1 MRLENRSAIITGAAS
16 GIGRAAALHFCREG
30 ARVLLADLDGDGAA
44 RAVSEIEEAG
54 GCAEAIAADISG
66 EEGARTVIAR
76 CRELWGGVD
85 ILVNNAAV
93 FHYRRVEDATPA
105 DWDKV
110 MAVNVVGTSLCSRFA
125 IEAMK
130 ESGSGTI
137 VNIGSINGLIG
148 MPDQFTYN
156 ASKAAII
163 EMSKSMAIDLG
174 PFNIRVN
181 CVCPGVT
188 DTPAL
193 QRTIDEMGLTVDA
206 VIEGYIAPRCIIKRF
221 GRAEEV
227 AAVIAF
233 LASEE
238 ASYMTGAVVVVD
250 GGFTV

>member
-137 VNIGSINGLIG
+137 INIASINGLIG

>member
-1 MRLENRSAIITGAAS
+1 MRLKDRSAIITGAAS
-16 GIGRAAALHFCREG
+16 GIGRAAALRFAAEG
-30 ARVLLADLDGDGAA
+30 ARVLVADVNETGAEAVVGEIGAA
-44 RAVSEIEEAG
+44 G
-54 GCAEAIAADISG
+54 GHGEAIAADVSG
-66 EEGARTVIAR
+66 EEGARSLVDRAR
-76 CRELWGGVD
+76 ALWGGVD

-93 FHYRRVEDATPA
+93 FVYKRVEDATRA

-110 MAVNVVGTSLCSRFA
+110 MGVNVVGTSLCSRFA
-125 IEAMK
+125 VEAMK
-130 ESGSGTI
+130 EKGAGSI
-137 VNIGSINGLIG
+137 VNIASINGLIG

-193 QRTIDEMGLTVDA
+193 QRTIDEMGFTVDA

-221 GRAEEV
+221 GRPEEV

-233 LASEE
+233 LASDE
-238 ASYMTGAVVVVD
+238 ASYMTGATVVVD

>member
-1 MRLENRSAIITGAAS
+1 LENRSAIITGAAS

-148 MPDQFTYN
+148 MPNQFTYN
-156 ASKAAII
+156 ASKAA
-163 EMSKSMAIDLG
+163 MAIDLG

>member
-1 MRLENRSAIITGAAS
+1 LENRSAIITGAAS

-148 MPDQFTYN
+148 MPNQFTYN

>member
-66 EEGARTVIAR
+66 EEGARAVVAR

-130 ESGSGTI
+130 ESGSGAI

-250 GGFTV
+250 GGFTT

>member
-1 MRLENRSAIITGAAS
+1 LENRSAIITGAAS

-137 VNIGSINGLIG
+137 INIASINGLIG

>member
-1 MRLENRSAIITGAAS
+1 LENRSAIITGAAS

-44 RAVSEIEEAG
+44 RAVSEIEKAG

-148 MPDQFTYN
+148 MPEQLTYN

>member
-1 MRLENRSAIITGAAS
+1 LENKSAIITGAAS

-30 ARVLLADLDGDGAA
+30 AKVLLADIDGEGAA
-44 RAVSEIEEAG
+44 RAASEIEAAG

-66 EEGARTVIAR
+66 EEGARTVVAR

-85 ILVNNAAV
+85 VLVNNAAA

-110 MAVNVVGTSLCSRFA
+110 MSVNVVGTSLCSRFSV
-125 IEAMK
+125 EAMK
-130 ESGSGTI
+130 ENGSGTI
-137 VNIGSINGLIG
+137 VNIASINGLIG

>member
-1 MRLENRSAIITGAAS
+1 VRLENRSAIITGAAS

-76 CRELWGGVD
+76 CREMWGGVD

-93 FHYRRVEDATPA
+93 FHYRRVEHATPA